1 MIRAFN
7 SVPLMILCIGLDLC
21 DAQRFKRALAR
32 RGFVRRVFTEGEIAQ
47 CSRRRYRHLHLA
59 ARFAAKEAYM
69 KAIGTGWGEGVGWHD
84 VVVDSDG
91 ASPPSMKITGGAGR
105 HSRALGVRQVH
116 VSMTHSGGYA
126 AAMIVLEGVRRHAKR

>member
-7 SVPLMILCIGLDLC
+7 SVPVMILGIGLDLC

-32 RGFVRRVFTEGEIAQ
+32 RGFVRRVFTEEEIAQ
-47 CSRRRYRHLHLA
+47 CSGRRYRHLHLA

-69 KAIGTGWGEGVGWHD
+69 KAIGTGWGKGVGWHD
-84 VVVDSDG
+84 VAVDSGG
-91 ASPPSMKITGGAGR
+91 ASPPTMKISGGARR
-105 HSRALGVRQVH
+105 HSRSLGVRRIH

-126 AAMIVLEGVRRHAKR
+126 AAMIVLEGVRGRARR